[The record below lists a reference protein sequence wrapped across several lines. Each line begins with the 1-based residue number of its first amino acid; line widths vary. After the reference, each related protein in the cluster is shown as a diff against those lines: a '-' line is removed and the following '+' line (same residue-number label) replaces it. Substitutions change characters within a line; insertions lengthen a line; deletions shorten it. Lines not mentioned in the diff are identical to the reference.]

1 MMQHHGQTG
10 YGSWSFGD
18 YGIIGFLHFLRARFY
33 LAAASAKTDQ
43 SEKYFRRSPSLPVP
57 TSPRG
62 GGGWMEWM
70 LKSNFSKY

>member
-33 LAAASAKTDQ
+33 LAAVSAKTDQ
-43 SEKYFRRSPSLPVP
+43 SEKYFSAVAVP
-57 TSPRG
+57 PCTHQSE
-62 GGGWMEWM
+62 GGWSVDGVDAE
-70 LKSNFSKY
+70 K